1 MAPVCGAELA
11 GNSAGRGSEEMGS
24 TPGGTHMVDRETS
37 VVKAPGV
44 MVVIRLS
51 YRDSSL
57 TELRPAKVSLFT
69 QLIRLLLS
77 ILEEGGRGSRVV
89 FSPLKR

>member
-1 MAPVCGAELA
+1 MAPVWGAEIA
-11 GNSAGRGSEEMGS
+11 GSSTGRGSEEMGS

-89 FSPLKR
+89 LSPLKR